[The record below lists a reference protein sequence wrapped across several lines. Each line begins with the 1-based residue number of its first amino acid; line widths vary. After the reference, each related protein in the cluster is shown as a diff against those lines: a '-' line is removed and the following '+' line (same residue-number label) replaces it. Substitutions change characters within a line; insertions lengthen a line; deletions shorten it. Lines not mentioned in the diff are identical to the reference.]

1 MKSRTQDL
9 NRNSAGVS
17 DRFFALAPTLL
28 AISLGVF
35 LVYGAGFA
43 GATVL
48 HNAAH
53 DARHSFA
60 FPCH

>member
-1 MKSRTQDL
+1 MRTVWQEIGVGS
-9 NRNSAGVS
+9 SAERMVGIVC
-17 DRFFALAPTLL
+17 AMA
-28 AISLGVF
+28 LGV
-35 LVYGAGFA
+35 LLLYGAGFA
-43 GATVL
+43 PLEAL